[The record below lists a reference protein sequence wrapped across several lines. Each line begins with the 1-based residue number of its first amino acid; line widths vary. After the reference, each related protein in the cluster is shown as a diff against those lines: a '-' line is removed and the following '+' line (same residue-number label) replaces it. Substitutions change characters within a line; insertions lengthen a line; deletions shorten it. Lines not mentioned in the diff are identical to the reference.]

1 MLFGALKG
9 IHYIWSGFG
18 SIAEITVF
26 IEPLEAAV
34 YLSATL
40 LCGILIAAGSAWF
53 STRKYLRSKIE
64 NLY

>member
-1 MLFGALKG
+1 
-9 IHYIWSGFG
+9 
-18 SIAEITVF
+18 
-26 IEPLEAAV
+26 
-34 YLSATL
+34 L